1 MTESNLP
8 LPWFVAAIAL
18 RTAITLVVLVGA
30 IRVFGKRDMG
40 GLNLLDLLMVLLI
53 GNAVQNALTQGSGS
67 LAGALM
73 SAGVLLLL
81 DRAQGALFTRHPEFA
96 RQLEG
101 EPAVLLVD
109 GHMDRKVLDREG
121 VSEDAVY
128 AAMHE
133 QGVARLDDVR
143 LAVLE
148 VDGRISVVPREHQQ

>member
-8 LPWFVAAIAL
+8 LPWFLAAIAL

-67 LAGALM
+67 LAGALT

-81 DRAQGALFTRHPEFA
+81 DRAQGALFTRHPAIA
-96 RQLEG
+96 RRLEG
-101 EPAVLLVD
+101 EPTVLVVD
-109 GHMDRKVLDREG
+109 GRVDRKALDVEG
-121 VSEDAVY
+121 VSEDAIY

-133 QGVARLDDVR
+133 QGVARLDAVR
-143 LAVLE
+143 VAVLE
-148 VDGRISVVPREHQQ
+148 VNGTISIVPREHPG